1 MDPSAASFIAE
12 LRKRGYKVLK
22 ANNDVLDGIRLVGM
36 FLNLEKIVFASS
48 CKETIKEFASYIWD
62 EKALERGED
71 KPVKQFDHCLTGD
84 TLIDTVKGK
93 IPIEKLVG
101 KKGKVYCY
109 DVKRRK
115 RAISTFYNVR
125 KTRKNADI
133 YKLTLEDGNSIK
145 MTADHLVYTQRG
157 WVALKHLKAT
167 DKILKVTA

>member
-1 MDPSAASFIAE
+1 MRICAVDSAPD
-12 LRKRGYKVLK
+12 R
-22 ANNDVLDGIRLVGM
+22 
-36 FLNLEKIVFASS
+36 
-48 CKETIKEFASYIWD
+48 
-62 EKALERGED
+62 ERD
-71 KPVKQFDHCLTGD
+71 KGAFW
-84 TLIDTVKGK
+84 K